1 MYLRII
7 KKYRYMKRIVS
18 ISAIF
23 LFSMLVFAQ
32 NPVFK
37 NRYYPNGNLMYEGY
51 FVADKPVGTMKRYHE
66 NGNLKAIQQ
75 FVTADTVKVEYFA
88 GDGSQLAKG
97 LFVKGQKQG
106 VWEYFSKENR
116 LVMLENFKEGLKQ
129 GESLVF
135 SESDIVIDRMHYENN
150 VLHGK
155 RIQYHPY
162 GNVLATYSYS
172 KGLLDGAFQSFY
184 ETGQKDEE
192 GYYVANKKHGEW
204 KVYKEDGSYSAVEYV
219 HGVATNQSELDR
231 KLQETM
237 DKNEQ
242 GDSTIKDPADYIDQP
257 DSYLN
262 LFR

>member
-1 MYLRII
+1 
-7 KKYRYMKRIVS
+7 MKRIVS
-18 ISAIF
+18 ISTIF
-23 LFSMLVFAQ
+23 LFSMVVFAQ

-51 FVADKPVGTMKRYHE
+51 FVEEKPVGTIKRYHE
-66 NGNLKAIQQ
+66 NGKLKAIQQ
-75 FVTADTVKVEYFA
+75 FATNDTVKVEYFA

-116 LVMLENFKEGLKQ
+116 LVMVENYKEGLKQ

-135 SESDIVIDRMHYENN
+135 SESGMVIDRMHYENN

-184 ETGQKDEE
+184 ETGQKDEV

-204 KVYKEDGSYSAVEYV
+204 KTYNDDGSFTSVEYKN
-219 HGVATNQSELDR
+219 GIATNQTELDK

-242 GDSTIKDPADYIDQP
+242 GDPTIKDPADYLDQP
-257 DSYLN
+257 DAYLN